1 MSNNWKRY
9 LSIVVPISL
18 AAIALGAFVP
28 EMRRLV
34 LLFFYSIPAN
44 SFVPIPHELGMI
56 YFGQFYTPSL
66 VALVAAAGT
75 IMVCFIDYQAM
86 NFAFGFKHLKRV
98 KDSDIYRGAVRY
110 FLKAPFVSLVIA
122 AAMPFIPFYIFR
134 VLGPT
139 TGYPLR
145 KYMWAIFIGRL
156 PRYYVF
162 ALMGATL
169 ELPNLTIVLLLILT
183 ACWLLYRRVSHH
195 LVGIARGEEEI
206 EVDVPDAVAVTQE
219 ESAPA

>member
-1 MSNNWKRY
+1 MNNNWKKY

-18 AAIALGAFVP
+18 AAITLGVYMP

-44 SFVPIPHELGMI
+44 SFVPVPHELGMI
-56 YFGQFYTPSL
+56 YFGQYYAPSL

-75 IMVCFIDYQAM
+75 VMVCFVDYQAM
-86 NFAFGFKHLKRV
+86 NFAFGLKHLRRIKE
-98 KDSDIYRGAVRY
+98 SDAYRGAMQY
-110 FLKAPFVSLVIA
+110 FLKAPFISLVLA

-134 VLGPT
+134 VLSPT
-139 TGYPLR
+139 AGYSLR
-145 KYMWAIFIGRL
+145 KYMLAIFIGRL

-169 ELPNLTIVLLLILT
+169 DLPDLSIVLILILS
-183 ACWLLYRRVSHH
+183 ACWLLYRRVSRH
-195 LVGIARGEEEI
+195 LVGVARGEEEP
-206 EVDVPDAVAVTQE
+206 EVEGVTTPSSE
-219 ESAPA
+219 ETVIA